1 MKVRWMI
8 YVGLGCV
15 LAACAPNTPTTP
27 SVAAPTLTIT
37 FLPPTQNPTATS
49 VPPSAAPT
57 PTAQIEATPTVVAGN
72 FNLGLESV
80 VSGLQRP
87 TYVTTASDDS
97 GRLFVVEQPGR
108 IRIVENGQLLD
119 QSFLDIIDLVSTAGN
134 ERGLLSVAFRH
145 DYKTSGQFFVDYTRQ
160 PDGATIV
167 ARYNVSAADPD
178 VADRNSGVTILEID
192 QPESNHNGGQLQFG
206 PDGYLYVGTGDGGG
220 QGDQHGPIGN
230 GQNLNVLLGKILRLD
245 VNGTDTYQIP
255 ATNPFVNRSDA
266 RPEIWAYGLR
276 NPWRFSFDR
285 ATNDLYIADVGQ
297 DTYEEIDFQPA
308 SDQGGENYGWRIM
321 EGLHCY
327 NPGSGCDQTGLTLPI
342 AEYTHAEGGCSVTG
356 GYVYRGTQYPA
367 MQGVYFF
374 ADYCSGKIW
383 SLQRDAAGQWQMIEH
398 LEAGFL
404 ISSFGQDQAG
414 ELYVVDHG
422 GAVNRLVAR

>member
-285 ATNDLYIADVGQ
+285 ATNDLYIA
-297 DTYEEIDFQPA
+297 
-308 SDQGGENYGWRIM
+308 
-321 EGLHCY
+321 
-327 NPGSGCDQTGLTLPI
+327 
-342 AEYTHAEGGCSVTG
+342 EYTHAEGGCSVTG

-422 GAVNRLVAR
+422 GAVNSLVAR